1 MEGVIRVDGV
11 GSRGEVFFYSED
23 KIETKGQIF
32 DEDYADFSDSGTAKL
47 KFTSKTPLDE
57 NVIYCRVTKK
67 NKLIRVKQGSNKL
80 EVKDLETGL
89 LDQTYSGKL
98 EEPYTYE
105 MYRSFRYAKED
116 QYPLWRR
123 GGSSLVLLDPKKFEV
138 VKDFK
143 KFWPPG
149 YIAMRCCINT
159 EMTRIYGFSFNEN
172 DGIFSILDIN
182 KENQTV
188 RDKTIKI
195 PKEQKWIGM
204 EFTTAEDT
212 LIIANSF
219 KVYDPDTK
227 KSKGFLKMM
236 AADLS
241 NMKIKL
247 TAQRDF
253 THKRFRTSQLFRKIK
268 GYDYFVVASGADL
281 SIIAYTGNDFVLLST
296 IEKIYKERIVDISIF
311 GNYMIPVAKSAERVK
326 LIEFNVSSY
335 NSLKRFEESKHED
348 FSLKKE
354 SLRSEVYSGQQV
366 RRIDVPFIGNFN
378 FF

>member
-1 MEGVIRVDGV
+1 MTGIIRVDAGTTN
-11 GSRGEVFFYSED
+11 GEVFFYDD
-23 KIETKGQIF
+23 KKNEIIGKLSDETNSCKLS
-32 DEDYADFSDSGTAKL
+32 YA
-47 KFTSKTPLDE
+47 SKTNLPD
-57 NVIYCRVTKK
+57 NIIYCRVTKK
-67 NKLIRVKQGSNKL
+67 NKLIRVSQGSNRI
-80 EVKDLETGL
+80 EVKDLQSGL
-89 LDQTYSGKL
+89 IDQSYPGKM

-123 GGSSLVLLDPKKFEV
+123 GGSSLVLLDPKKFGV

-149 YIAMRCCINT
+149 YIAMRCCVST
-159 EMTRIYGFSFNEN
+159 DMSRIYGFSFNEN
-172 DGIFSILDIN
+172 DGIFSILDID

-204 EFTTAEDT
+204 EFSTAEDV

-219 KVYDPDTK
+219 KIYDPDTK

-241 NMKIKL
+241 KMKIKL
-247 TAQRDF
+247 IAQKDF
-253 THKRFRTSQLFRKIK
+253 THKRFKTSQLFRKIK

-281 SIIAYTGNDFVLLST
+281 SIIAYTGSDFVLLST
-296 IEKIYKERIVDISIF
+296 IEKVYQDRIIDIAIF
-311 GNYMIPVAKSAERVK
+311 RDFMIPIAKSNGENVK
-326 LIEFNVSSY
+326 VVEFNASSY
-335 NSLKRFEESKHED
+335 NSFKKFEESKQED
-348 FSLKKE
+348 ISLKKE
-354 SLRSEVYSGQQV
+354 SLSKEVYGSQKV
-366 RRIDVPFIGNFN
+366 RRIEVPFIGKLI
-378 FF
+378 